1 MNHHASSDKITSQ
14 MTLSERADHLEEQ
27 MMHELDHV
35 ITKSVFSHLTDG
47 KVEMEG
53 GAALQA
59 KYPGKYFNMSLQQ
72 SYIEAE
78 GSIFFVLMERQ

>member
-1 MNHHASSDKITSQ
+1 MNHHAAHDKITSE

-27 MMHELDHV
+27 MMFELDSI

-53 GAALQA
+53 GAALMA
-59 KYPGKYFNMSLQQ
+59 KSPGKYFNMGPDPRLPPMP
-72 SYIEAE
+72 AL
-78 GSIFFVLMERQ
+78 GR